1 MLVVHRTARVFR
13 IEEKEDKLENNMDID
28 AKVNKKIFLFLEN
41 TKKRINAIFGG
52 AGSGKSYTI
61 AQFLLLRKLYQEKDK
76 RILVVRKTLPA
87 LRITAYQLV
96 LDLLAEYQLPHQL
109 NKTEMTISVGNS
121 KMLFKSLDDPEKIK
135 SYEGNYVWIEEA
147 TEISHKDFMQLNL
160 RLRRRTEGLNQMFLS
175 FNPIDQFHWLN
186 ENLLGKARS
195 DLADNWTTYKDNPFL
210 DPTYIEELEHLKDE
224 DENYYRIYTLGKWGV
239 LRNIIYSNYEIIDK
253 WPDSLDETIYG
264 LDFGFNN
271 PTVLLEIGIKD
282 QKYYE
287 RELLYESGLTGKDLL
302 EKLDDLI
309 ADRTTEIYADSE
321 AADRIVE
328 IAREGYNI
336 HKSRKGKGSVKDG
349 IDFVKRHK
357 LFIHRDSV
365 NLINEIRSYK
375 YKEDKDGHV
384 LEEPVKFRDHA
395 MDAFRYAIYTHGRV
409 TKASIFIIE

>member
-1 MLVVHRTARVFR
+1 
-13 IEEKEDKLENNMDID
+13 MDIQ

-41 TKKRINAIFGG
+41 SKKRVNVIYGG

-61 AQFLLLRKLYQEKDK
+61 AQFLLLRKLYREKDK

-109 NKTEMTISVGNS
+109 NKTEMTISVGTS
-121 KMLFKSLDDPEKIK
+121 RMLFKSLDDPEKIK

-147 TEISHKDFMQLNL
+147 TEINHKDFMQLNL

-186 ENLLGKARS
+186 QTLLGKGRE
-195 DLADNWTTYKDNPFL
+195 DLADNWTTYRDNPFL

-253 WPDSLDETIYG
+253 FPESFDEVIYG
-264 LDFGFNN
+264 LDFGYNN
-271 PTVLLEIGIKD
+271 PSTLVWVGIKD
-282 QKYYE
+282 QEYYLK
-287 RELLYESGLTGKDLL
+287 ELLYKTGLTNADLMGEL
-302 EKLDDLI
+302 GELVEFKQ
-309 ADRTTEIYADSE
+309 AEIYGDSE
-321 AADRIVE
+321 APERIEE
-328 IAREGYNI
+328 IRREGFNI
-336 HKSRKGKGSVKDG
+336 HESRKGKGSVKDG
-349 IDFVKRHK
+349 IDSVKRHK
-357 LFIHRDSV
+357 LHIHRDSV

-395 MDAFRYAIYTHGRV
+395 CDAFRYAIYTHGQRV
-409 TKASIFIIE
+409 VPDIFVIE

>member
-1 MLVVHRTARVFR
+1 M
-13 IEEKEDKLENNMDID
+13 NID

-61 AQFLLLRKLYQEKDK
+61 AQFLLLRKLYKEKDK

-147 TEISHKDFMQLNL
+147 TEVSHKDFMQLNL

-186 ENLLGKARS
+186 ENLLGKERS

-210 DPTYIEELEHLKDE
+210 DPTYIDELEHLKDE

-309 ADRTTEIYADSE
+309 ADRTTELYADSE

-349 IDFVKRHK
+349 IDFVKRHRTYI
-357 LFIHRDSV
+357 LRDST
-365 NLINEIRSYK
+365 NLINEKRNYK

-395 MDAFRYAIYTHGRV
+395 VDAERYAIYTHGRV